1 MIMNLTPVVVVI
13 LVMVGMVV
21 GMVALL
27 GYIIHKASGDD
38 YWQ

>member
-13 LVMVGMVV
+13 LVMI

-27 GYIIHKASGDD
+27 GYIIFKAGGDD

>member
-1 MIMNLTPVVVVI
+1 MIVNLTPVVVVI
-13 LVMVGMVV
+13 LVII

-27 GYIIHKASGDD
+27 GYIIFKASGDD

>member
-13 LVMVGMVV
+13 LVMI
-21 GMVALL
+21 GMVAFL
-27 GYIIHKASGDD
+27 GYIIYKASGND

>member
-13 LVMVGMVV
+13 LVMI

>member
-13 LVMVGMVV
+13 LVMI

-27 GYIIHKASGDD
+27 GYIIFNASGDD

>member
-13 LVMVGMVV
+13 LVMI

-27 GYIIHKASGDD
+27 GYIICKASGDN
-38 YWQ
+38 Y